1 MRTPRE
7 RATVEVDSPRRNRA
21 TAANR
26 RASNFSASRR
36 SYPRCLGM
44 FQPSWRKPVLHI
56 CSTGQG
62 PTRFQVVVPGRSEE
76 GPPRQDGYRLEVE
89 AQFHRLRARGDIVC
103 PAARGQEVVKRGL
116 VHHVDDGHTRA
127 PFVPVAMEE
136 VVLAQGEIKE
146 VARLDPLRIVVV
158 VFGVWSRY
166 FEEYGS
172 ERSCGA
178 RGKRVRSR
186 RCQWVWSN

>member
-44 FQPSWRKPVLHI
+44 FQTSWRKPVLHI

-62 PTRFQVVVPGRSEE
+62 PTCFQVVVPGRSEA

-89 AQFHRLRARGDIVC
+89 AQFHRLRARRDEVGSAKCGEEVIKRHFV
-103 PAARGQEVVKRGL
+103 GQ
-116 VHHVDDGHTRA
+116 VDDREAEA
-127 PFVPVAMEE
+127 PLVAVFVEQV
-136 VVLAQGEIKE
+136 
-146 VARLDPLRIVVV
+146 
-158 VFGVWSRY
+158 
-166 FEEYGS
+166 
-172 ERSCGA
+172 
-178 RGKRVRSR
+178 
-186 RCQWVWSN
+186 